1 MGKLSPIS
9 IKYLIRIK
17 FFANGIV
24 EKPDVIGAIFGQTEG
39 LLGEELELREL
50 QKKGKIGRI
59 EVELKYG
66 GEKSSGIVEVPTA
79 LNKTE
84 TTLIAAAIE
93 TIDRIGPAEAKFEIV
108 EVRDVREEKRKYIVE
123 RAKELL
129 KNISTQIPETKE
141 IAEAVKVGK
150 KVSEI
155 TEVGEE
161 KLAAGNI
168 EGKELIVVEGRA
180 DVVNLVKHNID
191 NVIAMNGINV
201 PETIKRLSKEKV
213 VTLFIDG
220 DRGGILLAKSAI
232 KNANIAYV
240 AMAPEGKEVEELVG
254 KEILAALR
262 KRKPAQEFLAEVERK
277 EKRGRKKEKG
287 EGEGKEKRKEK
298 ERKEEKGK
306 KAREK
311 QQKEKAEKA
320 TKKRKKKEEAK
331 EAEKEWVER
340 EEEKEKGAKE
350 VKEAREAGEKEIP
363 LEQLSKEEIY
373 KKISD
378 FLSEAAGSKSAYI
391 INKSLRLVKIL
402 PIGNLKFLLR
412 RFYGYCLIVDGSVD
426 DYLIDI
432 AERSGFKIIAARNF
446 IIKRSHNAVLISF

>member
-59 EVELKYG
+59 EVELKYE

-93 TIDRIGPAEAKFEIV
+93 TIDRIGPAEAKFEVV

-129 KNISTQIPETKE
+129 KSISAQIPETKE
-141 IAEAVKVGK
+141 IEEAVKIGK

-155 TEVGEE
+155 TEIGEE

-240 AMAPEGKEVEELVG
+240 AMAPEGKEVEELTG

-262 KRKPAQEFLAEVERK
+262 KRKTVQEFLEEI
-277 EKRGRKKEKG
+277 EKKEKKRRKQKEEAV
-287 EGEGKEKRKEK
+287 EGEKEKKKKRTKVKKVEK
-298 ERKEEKGK
+298 SEKIEKIEEAK
-306 KAREK
+306 
-311 QQKEKAEKA
+311 
-320 TKKRKKKEEAK
+320 KKRKKAEEKKEGGIKEVDGSGLEIEKEEG
-331 EAEKEWVER
+331 ER
-340 EEEKEKGAKE
+340 EEQLEEK
-350 VKEAREAGEKEIP
+350 REIP

-373 KKISD
+373 KKISA

-391 INKSLRLVKIL
+391 INRNLKLVKVL
-402 PIGNLKFLLR
+402 PLGNLKFMLR

-426 DYLIDI
+426 DYIIDI

>member
-59 EVELKYG
+59 EVELKYE

-93 TIDRIGPAEAKFEIV
+93 TIDRIGPAEAKFEVV

-129 KNISTQIPETKE
+129 KSISAQIPETKE
-141 IAEAVKVGK
+141 IEEAVKIGK

-155 TEVGEE
+155 TEIGEE

-240 AMAPEGKEVEELVG
+240 AMAPEGKEVEELTG

-262 KRKPAQEFLAEVERK
+262 KRKTVQEFLEEI
-277 EKRGRKKEKG
+277 EKKEKKRRKQKEEAV
-287 EGEGKEKRKEK
+287 EGEKEK
-298 ERKEEKGK
+298 K
-306 KAREK
+306 KKREK
-311 QQKEKAEKA
+311 VKKVEKSEKIEKIEEA
-320 TKKRKKKEEAK
+320 KKKRKKAEEKKEGGIKEVEGSGLEIEKEEG
-331 EAEKEWVER
+331 ER
-340 EEEKEKGAKE
+340 EEQLEEKGE
-350 VKEAREAGEKEIP
+350 VP

-373 KKISD
+373 KKISA

-391 INKSLRLVKIL
+391 INRNLKLVKVL
-402 PIGNLKFLLR
+402 PLGNLKFMLR

>member
-59 EVELKYG
+59 EVELKYE

-93 TIDRIGPAEAKFEIV
+93 TIDRIGPAEAKFEVV

-129 KNISTQIPETKE
+129 KSISAQIPETKE
-141 IAEAVKVGK
+141 IEEAVKIGK

-155 TEVGEE
+155 TEIGEE

-240 AMAPEGKEVEELVG
+240 AMAPEGKEVEELTG

-262 KRKPAQEFLAEVERK
+262 KRKTVQEFLEEI
-277 EKRGRKKEKG
+277 EKKEKKRRKQKEEAV
-287 EGEGKEKRKEK
+287 EGEKEKKKKRTKVKKVEK
-298 ERKEEKGK
+298 SEKIEKIEEAK
-306 KAREK
+306 
-311 QQKEKAEKA
+311 
-320 TKKRKKKEEAK
+320 KKRKKAEEKKEGGIKEVDGSGLEIEKEEG
-331 EAEKEWVER
+331 ER
-340 EEEKEKGAKE
+340 EEQLEEK
-350 VKEAREAGEKEIP
+350 REIP

-373 KKISD
+373 KKISA

-391 INKSLRLVKIL
+391 INRNLKLVKVL
-402 PIGNLKFLLR
+402 PLGNLKFMLR

>member
-1 MGKLSPIS
+1 
-9 IKYLIRIK
+9 
-17 FFANGIV
+17 
-24 EKPDVIGAIFGQTEG
+24 
-39 LLGEELELREL
+39 
-50 QKKGKIGRI
+50 
-59 EVELKYG
+59 
-66 GEKSSGIVEVPTA
+66 
-79 LNKTE
+79 
-84 TTLIAAAIE
+84 
-93 TIDRIGPAEAKFEIV
+93 
-108 EVRDVREEKRKYIVE
+108 
-123 RAKELL
+123 
-129 KNISTQIPETKE
+129 
-141 IAEAVKVGK
+141 
-150 KVSEI
+150 
-155 TEVGEE
+155 
-161 KLAAGNI
+161 
-168 EGKELIVVEGRA
+168 
-180 DVVNLVKHNID
+180 
-191 NVIAMNGINV
+191 MNGINV
-201 PETIKRLSKEKV
+201 PETIKRLSKEKI

-287 EGEGKEKRKEK
+287 EGEGKEKRKGK

-311 QQKEKAEKA
+311 QQKEKEEKA
-320 TKKRKKKEEAK
+320 TKKRRKKEEVKKEEAK
-331 EAEKEWVER
+331 EAEKEWVGK

-350 VKEAREAGEKEIP
+350 VEETTEAGEKEIP

-373 KKISD
+373 KKISP

-446 IIKRSHNAVLISF
+446 IIKRGHNAVLISF

>member
-59 EVELKYG
+59 EVELKYE

-93 TIDRIGPAEAKFEIV
+93 TIDRIGPAEAKFEVV

-129 KNISTQIPETKE
+129 KSISAQIPETKE
-141 IAEAVKVGK
+141 IEEAVKIGK

-240 AMAPEGKEVEELVG
+240 AMAPEGKEVEELTG

-262 KRKPAQEFLAEVERK
+262 KRKTVQEFLEEI
-277 EKRGRKKEKG
+277 EKKEKKRRKQKEEAVKG
-287 EGEGKEKRKEK
+287 EKEK
-298 ERKEEKGK
+298 K
-306 KAREK
+306 KKREK
-311 QQKEKAEKA
+311 VKKAEKSEKIEKIEEA
-320 TKKRKKKEEAK
+320 KKKRKKTEEKKEEGIK
-331 EAEKEWVER
+331 EVEGSGLEIEKEEGER
-340 EEEKEKGAKE
+340 EEQLEEKG
-350 VKEAREAGEKEIP
+350 EIP

-373 KKISD
+373 KKISA

-391 INKSLRLVKIL
+391 INRNLKLVKVL
-402 PIGNLKFLLR
+402 PLGNLKFMLR